1 MGRIME
7 KVRVRNYLD
16 AVKAAESEIEPDAVR
31 TATVEALVD
40 TGATYLSLPP
50 SVIRRLGL
58 SPLEPHRV
66 MTANGIV
73 ERRVF
78 GGAEFTIKGR
88 TEQMS
93 VLENDE
99 TTPPLIGYLVLEVLD
114 FVVDPKSQELIPNPA
129 HEGKW
134 ILDLFSAQIA

>member
-1 MGRIME
+1 ME

-40 TGATYLSLPP
+40 TGGTYLSLPP

>member
-1 MGRIME
+1 ME

>member
-7 KVRVRNYLD
+7 KVRVRNYLET
-16 AVKAAESEIEPDAVR
+16 VKAAGSEIEPDAVR
-31 TATVEALVD
+31 TAMLEALVD

-58 SPLEPHRV
+58 LPLEPHQV
-66 MTANGIV
+66 MTVNGIV

-93 VLENDE
+93 VLEND
-99 TTPPLIGYLVLEVLD
+99 
-114 FVVDPKSQELIPNPA
+114 
-129 HEGKW
+129 
-134 ILDLFSAQIA
+134 